1 MVMTETGVQTRAET
15 MDDLAVLA
23 SRVRLALV
31 PLTRQLRQ
39 QNIDLT
45 ATQASALATIS
56 RRQPLTVGDLAKAEH
71 VSSPMV
77 TKVVKGLEEAGL
89 VRKDVDTVDRRV
101 SRLTI
106 TTEGARRLERSRTRK
121 NAWLA
126 KRLRSLNDYELA
138 ALEAVI
144 PVLERLTS
152 DRAT

>member
-1 MVMTETGVQTRAET
+1 MVMTKTGVQTRAET

>member
-1 MVMTETGVQTRAET
+1 MSMTET

-31 PLTRQLRQ
+31 PLTRQLRH

-77 TKVVKGLEEAGL
+77 TKVVRGLEEAGL
-89 VRKDVDTVDRRV
+89 VRKQIDALDRRV
-101 SRLTI
+101 SLLSVT
-106 TTEGARRLERSRTRK
+106 GDGMKRLERSRTRK

-126 KRLRSLNDYELA
+126 KRLRSLEASEIA
-138 ALEAVI
+138 ALEAAI
-144 PVLERLTS
+144 PVLERLTA
-152 DRAT
+152 DPTV

>member
-1 MVMTETGVQTRAET
+1 MVMTETGVQTKVET
-15 MDDLAVLA
+15 MDDLAMLA

-71 VSSPMV
+71 VSSPMI

-106 TTEGARRLERSRTRK
+106 TTEGARRL
-121 NAWLA
+121 
-126 KRLRSLNDYELA
+126 
-138 ALEAVI
+138 
-144 PVLERLTS
+144 
-152 DRAT
+152 

>member
-1 MVMTETGVQTRAET
+1 MAVTDT

-23 SRVRLALV
+23 GRVRLALV

-56 RRQPLTVGDLAKAEH
+56 RRQPLTMGDLAEAEH
-71 VSSPMV
+71 VSSPMI

-89 VRKDVDTVDRRV
+89 VRRAVDPEDRRV
-101 SRLTI
+101 TRLSLTS
-106 TTEGARRLERSRTRK
+106 EGARRLERSRTRK

-126 KRLRSLNDYELA
+126 KRLRLLNEHELA
-138 ALEAVI
+138 ALEAAI
-144 PVLERLTS
+144 PVIERLTS
-152 DRAT
+152 ETLTAERQA

>member
-1 MVMTETGVQTRAET
+1 MGMTDT

-56 RRQPLTVGDLAKAEH
+56 RRQPLTVGELAKAEH

-77 TKVVKGLEEAGL
+77 TKVVRGLEAAGL
-89 VRKDVDTVDRRV
+89 VRKEVDLVDRRV
-101 SRLTI
+101 SRLSLTDD
-106 TTEGARRLERSRTRK
+106 GVKRLERSRTRK

-126 KRLRSLNDYELA
+126 RRLRSLEPSEIDALVA
-138 ALEAVI
+138 AI
-144 PVLERLTS
+144 PVLERLT
-152 DRAT
+152 AEPTA

>member
-1 MVMTETGVQTRAET
+1 MAMTAPATDTK
-15 MDDLAVLA
+15 DDLAVLA

-56 RRQPLTVGDLAKAEH
+56 RRQPITLGDLAKVEH

-77 TKVVKGLEEAGL
+77 TKVVKGLEAAGL
-89 VRKDVDTVDRRV
+89 VRREIDPGDRRV
-101 SRLTI
+101 SRLSI
-106 TTEGARRLERSRTRK
+106 TADGGRRLERNRTRK

-126 KRLRSLNDYELA
+126 KRLRTLDPSEIS
-138 ALEAVI
+138 ALEAAI

-152 DRAT
+152 DRST

>member
-1 MVMTETGVQTRAET
+1 MVMTETGVGTKAET

-71 VSSPMV
+71 VSSPMI

-89 VRKDVDTVDRRV
+89 VRKEVDTDDRRV

-126 KRLRSLNDYELA
+126 KRLRSLNDHELA
-138 ALEAVI
+138 ALEAAI
-144 PVLERLTS
+144 PVLERLTA

>member
-1 MVMTETGVQTRAET
+1 MGMTET

-31 PLTRQLRQ
+31 PLTRQLRH

-45 ATQASALATIS
+45 ATHASALATIS

-77 TKVVKGLEEAGL
+77 TKVVRGLEEAGL
-89 VRKDVDTVDRRV
+89 VRKEIDALDRRV
-101 SRLTI
+101 SLLSVT
-106 TTEGARRLERSRTRK
+106 GDGMKRLERSRTRK

-126 KRLRSLNDYELA
+126 KRLRSLEPSEIA
-138 ALEAVI
+138 AMEAAI
-144 PVLERLTS
+144 PVLERLTA
-152 DRAT
+152 DPTV

>member
-1 MVMTETGVQTRAET
+1 MVMTETGVQTKVET
-15 MDDLAVLA
+15 MDDLAMLA

-71 VSSPMV
+71 VSSPMI

-126 KRLRSLNDYELA
+126 KRLRSLNDHELA
-138 ALEAVI
+138 ALEAAI
-144 PVLERLTS
+144 PVLERLTA

>member
-1 MVMTETGVQTRAET
+1 MSVTDT

-56 RRQPLTVGDLAKAEH
+56 RRQPITFGDLAKAEH
-71 VSSPMV
+71 VSSPMI
-77 TKVVKGLEEAGL
+77 TKVVRGLEEAGL
-89 VRKDVDTVDRRV
+89 VRKEVDLVDRRV
-101 SRLTI
+101 SRLSLTDD
-106 TTEGARRLERSRTRK
+106 GAKRLERSRTRK

-126 KRLRSLNDYELA
+126 KRLRSLEPSEIA
-138 ALEAVI
+138 ALEAAI
-144 PVLERLTS
+144 PVLERLT
-152 DRAT
+152 AEPTP

>member
-71 VSSPMV
+71 VSSPMI
-77 TKVVKGLEEAGL
+77 TKVVKGLEEGGL
-89 VRKDVDTVDRRV
+89 VRKVVDSVDRRV
-101 SRLTI
+101 SRLSI

-138 ALEAVI
+138 ALEAAI
-144 PVLERLTS
+144 PVLERLTA

>member
-1 MVMTETGVQTRAET
+1 MAMTETGVQTKVET

-71 VSSPMV
+71 VSSPMI
-77 TKVVKGLEEAGL
+77 TNVVKGLEEAGL

-126 KRLRSLNDYELA
+126 KRLRSLNDHELA
-138 ALEAVI
+138 ALEAAI
-144 PVLERLTS
+144 PVLERLTA

>member
-1 MVMTETGVQTRAET
+1 MGMTET

-31 PLTRQLRQ
+31 PLSRQLRQ

-71 VSSPMV
+71 VSSPMI
-77 TKVVKGLEEAGL
+77 TKVVRGLEAAGL
-89 VRKDVDTVDRRV
+89 VRKEVDSVDRRV
-101 SRLTI
+101 SLLSLTGDG
-106 TTEGARRLERSRTRK
+106 TKRLERSRTRN

-126 KRLRSLNDYELA
+126 KRLRSLEPSEVA
-138 ALEAVI
+138 ALEAAI
-144 PVLERLTS
+144 PVLERLT
-152 DRAT
+152 AEPNG

>member
-1 MVMTETGVQTRAET
+1 MTDAVQT

-39 QNIDLT
+39 QNVDLT

-77 TKVVKGLEEAGL
+77 TKVIRGLDEAGL
-89 VRKDVDTVDRRV
+89 VHKEVDSVDRRV
-101 SRLTI
+101 TRLSLTH
-106 TTEGARRLERSRTRK
+106 EGMKRLERSRTRK

-126 KRLRSLNDYELA
+126 KRLRSLEPA
-138 ALEAVI
+138 EIVALEAAI
-144 PVLERLTS
+144 PVLERLT
-152 DRAT
+152 AETAE